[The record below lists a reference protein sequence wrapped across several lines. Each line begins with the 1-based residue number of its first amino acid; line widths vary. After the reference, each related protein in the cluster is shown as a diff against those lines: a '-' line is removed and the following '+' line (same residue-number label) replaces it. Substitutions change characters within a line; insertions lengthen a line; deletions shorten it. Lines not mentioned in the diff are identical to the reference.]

1 MRHRNAGR
9 KLGRNSTHRKA
20 MFRNMVTSLFKYDRI
35 RTTDAKAKE
44 LRGWADHIVTL
55 AKRGDLHARRQALS
69 IVRERDVVH
78 KVFEEAKERYGGIN
92 GGYTR
97 IIKLG
102 SRPGDAASVC
112 LVELVSVDSAAP
124 RKPKKKS
131 RPQAK
136 TAPQTPP
143 VGDAAE
149 AASEAAA
156 EDAPSPAPGTD
167 AETQAAPAEDA
178 PEDAKAGEDEPQ
190 EADAAEASPPEEGE
204 LAADPEA
211 DAAGD
216 ETEETSKKEQ

>member
-78 KVFEEAKERYGGIN
+78 KVFEEAKERYGSIH

-97 IIKLG
+97 IVKLG
-102 SRPGDAASVC
+102 RRPGDASPVC
-112 LVELVSVDSAAP
+112 LVELVSENTAAP
-124 RKPKKKS
+124 RKPRKKP

-136 TAPQTPP
+136 TAPEAP
-143 VGDAAE
+143 VVDTAE
-149 AASEAAA
+149 AASEAEA
-156 EDAPSPAPGTD
+156 EKASQPAPGTD
-167 AETQAAPAEDA
+167 AESEAAPAEDA
-178 PEDAKAGEDEPQ
+178 AEDAQTEDDEPQ
-190 EADAAEASPPEEGE
+190 AADAEETSSPEEGE
-204 LAADPEA
+204 LAADSEA

-216 ETEETSKKEQ
+216 EGEEASKKEQ